1 MNVSTSFNLSFFGLD
16 IHVSVCTVTSR
27 VLMTS
32 AVLFAFTLRPLL
44 SNASCCCITSNYFM
58 LWERTLIFALRAHIM
73 FIIRLKKNVSDT
85 SYAAIGSFQLNE
97 MMQVHNGHECTVLHA
112 SMKC

>member
-1 MNVSTSFNLSFFGLD
+1 
-16 IHVSVCTVTSR
+16 
-27 VLMTS
+27 
-32 AVLFAFTLRPLL
+32 
-44 SNASCCCITSNYFM
+44 M

-112 SMKC
+112 SMKCWIDYQWHPSFFTFNIQCYEVAFALIKVITKSIL